1 MVPALNGVP
10 SKGGRGGGEYFR
22 SECFGL
28 FNSPYFKVRNEPFE
42 SRIQR
47 SHSSS
52 SQPAEVNAQQ
62 AEVTS
67 QQVDCDAQL
76 VDGAQS

>member
-1 MVPALNGVP
+1 MVPALTGVP
-10 SKGGRGGGEYFR
+10 RKEGRGGGWTGVGEYFR

-67 QQVDCDAQL
+67 QQVDCDA
-76 VDGAQS
+76 